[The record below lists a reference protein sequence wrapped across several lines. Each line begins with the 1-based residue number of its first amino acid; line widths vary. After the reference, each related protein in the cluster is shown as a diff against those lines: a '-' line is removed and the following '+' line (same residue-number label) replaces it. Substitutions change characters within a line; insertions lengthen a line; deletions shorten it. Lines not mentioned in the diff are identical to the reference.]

1 MEIKDH
7 RRKMEIKDH
16 LRLKRLMIADEAV
29 SKIEEILKNGGEPN
43 LPIILK
49 ELEDFDEYAQ
59 HFWGMVWIKT
69 KNEYVAK

>member
-1 MEIKDH
+1 
-7 RRKMEIKDH
+7 MEIKDH
-16 LRLKRLMIADEAV
+16 LRLKRLMIVDEAV

-49 ELEDFDEYAQ
+49 ELKDFDKFAQ

>member
-1 MEIKDH
+1 
-7 RRKMEIKDH
+7 MEIKDH
-16 LRLKRLMIADEAV
+16 LRLKRLMIVDEAV

-49 ELEDFDEYAQ
+49 ELNLKELKDFDEYAQ

>member
-1 MEIKDH
+1 
-7 RRKMEIKDH
+7 MEIKDH
-16 LRLKRLMIADEAV
+16 LRLKRLMIVDEAV
-29 SKIEEILKNGGEPN
+29 SKIEGILKNGGEPN

-49 ELEDFDEYAQ
+49 ELKDFDGAQ

>member
-1 MEIKDH
+1 
-7 RRKMEIKDH
+7 MEIKDH
-16 LRLKRLMIADEAV
+16 LRLKRLMIIDEAV

-43 LPIILK
+43 LPIIFK
-49 ELEDFDEYAQ
+49 ELKDFDEYAQ

>member
-1 MEIKDH
+1 
-7 RRKMEIKDH
+7 MEIKDH
-16 LRLKRLMIADEAV
+16 LRLKRSEIVNETV

-43 LPIILK
+43 LSTILK
-49 ELEDFDEYAQ
+49 ELKDFDEYTQ

>member
-1 MEIKDH
+1 M
-7 RRKMEIKDH
+7 RQF
-16 LRLKRLMIADEAV
+16 LKL
-29 SKIEEILKNGGEPN
+29 KEILKNGGEPN

-49 ELEDFDEYAQ
+49 ELKDFDEYAQ

>member
-1 MEIKDH
+1 
-7 RRKMEIKDH
+7 MEIKDH
-16 LRLKRLMIADEAV
+16 LRLKRSEIVNETV

-49 ELEDFDEYAQ
+49 ELNKELKDFDEYTQ

>member
-1 MEIKDH
+1 
-7 RRKMEIKDH
+7 MEIKDH
-16 LRLKRLMIADEAV
+16 LRLKRLMIVDEAV

-49 ELEDFDEYAQ
+49 ELKDFDEYAQ